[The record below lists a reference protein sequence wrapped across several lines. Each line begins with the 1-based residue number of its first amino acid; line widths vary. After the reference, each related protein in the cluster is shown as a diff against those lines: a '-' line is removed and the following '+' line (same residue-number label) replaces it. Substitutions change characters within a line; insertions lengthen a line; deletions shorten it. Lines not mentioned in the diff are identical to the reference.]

1 MSDSLLVSL
10 LLNISL
16 LTLAATLMMELKPL
30 RAFLYRAPDDWR
42 LQLMLAALF
51 GLLATLS
58 TYCGFN
64 AYGANINTRVIS
76 ATAAGLLVAGI
87 GAGLIGGIHRYF
99 YAPGSFTALA
109 CSVGT
114 VTFGVIGSLGSR
126 FFRRQ
131 PSRLFLV
138 GITVIGELC

>member
-76 ATAAGLLVAGI
+76 VTAAGLLGGPVAGI

-99 YAPGSFTALA
+99 MRRAALPLWPA
-109 CSVGT
+109 VWG
-114 VTFGVIGSLGSR
+114 R
-126 FFRRQ
+126 
-131 PSRLFLV
+131 
-138 GITVIGELC
+138 

>member
-76 ATAAGLLVAGI
+76 ATAAARNRIAFKYFLIHTLLTSCSFPGTT
-87 GAGLIGGIHRYF
+87 
-99 YAPGSFTALA
+99 PGSSPA
-109 CSVGT
+109 GP
-114 VTFGVIGSLGSR
+114 GWPGRWG
-126 FFRRQ
+126 
-131 PSRLFLV
+131 
-138 GITVIGELC
+138 